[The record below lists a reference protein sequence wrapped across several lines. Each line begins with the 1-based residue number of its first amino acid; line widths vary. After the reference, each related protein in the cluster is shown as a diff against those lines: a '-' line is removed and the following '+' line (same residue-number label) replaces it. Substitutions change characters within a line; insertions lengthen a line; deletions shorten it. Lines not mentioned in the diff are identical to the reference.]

1 MSITRTQNAPN
12 RRFISLDEAGEAQY
26 WIKALDTTEAQL
38 RAAIAAVGN
47 QPVNVRRWLSRP
59 ADTQAAA
66 RVPSTQAASAAA
78 PRQASYAAR

>member
-59 ADTQAAA
+59 ADTQAA
-66 RVPSTQAASAAA
+66 SAAA